1 MYASAAFVIQN
12 MAYTFVLKVAS
23 KSGSVALRFQVEEMG
38 RAAFERKS
46 LPRSYAANE

>member
-1 MYASAAFVIQN
+1 VSGKKKKAA
-12 MAYTFVLKVAS
+12 LPVA